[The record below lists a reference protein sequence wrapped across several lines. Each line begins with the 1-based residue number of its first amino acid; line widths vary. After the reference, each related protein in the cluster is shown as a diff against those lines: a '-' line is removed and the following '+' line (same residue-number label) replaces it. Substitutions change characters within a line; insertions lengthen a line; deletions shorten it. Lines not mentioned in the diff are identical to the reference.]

1 MRPLTISVAPSRFS
15 KDWEPRE
22 VSWADLVRQLSA
34 SKRTR
39 ETGAEYR
46 AMSKDER
53 ARVKDVGGFVG
64 GWVRGAR
71 KAEAVT
77 LRSLVTLDIDYAR
90 PDTVETVRDV
100 LDGNAWCLYSTHSH
114 TPDKP
119 RYRLVVPLDR
129 DVSPEEYTPIARRI
143 AGTIGIDTFDDS
155 TYEPHRLMYWPS
167 TPKDVAPV
175 FEQGEGAPLRADGVL
190 GTYRDWRNVLDYPLS
205 SRQSEHLAP
214 SGRKQEDPTL
224 KPGIIGAF
232 CRCYGIGDA
241 IREFLPD
248 VYEPTATEGRYT
260 YTNGSTAGGL
270 VVYDDK
276 WAFSHHGT
284 DPIGG
289 REVNA
294 FDLVRIHKFGDLDDQ
309 TGEETPVTR
318 LPSYKAMEDFA
329 GAIPAVKADAV
340 AHGLRQSAEEAFGD
354 ELSDESGQLE
364 DLERKKPVIQR
375 VLARHGRADKRNNL
389 VCDPYT
395 VRLILEEDPD
405 LRGSVRYD
413 CFADRAE
420 LIRDLPWGKVSEDHR
435 TWTDHDDNDL
445 LVYLSKY
452 YGITGKQ
459 TIIDTHDT
467 VIAQS
472 SYHPVR
478 EYLKGLAWDGVERLD
493 TMIIDYLGAE
503 DNELTRLMTR
513 KHMVAAVARIM
524 KPGTKYDYALTLSG
538 PEGLGKT
545 TLVSKLGMEWFD
557 NSFSSGDVGD
567 KSSME
572 QVQGRWLI
580 ELGELVSVKKNTNEA
595 FKHFLSKERDKFRP
609 AYGRKSIEVP
619 RQCVFWATTNERC
632 YLKGDTGNRRFW
644 TVYVGEDISTKDVFA
659 MGQADVDQL
668 WAEAVERW
676 KQGEALYL
684 PARLEAQARERAE
697 EANEIAAD
705 DRAGVIEAFI
715 RRKLPAD
722 WYNKTV
728 QERANWFRIGHGGD
742 FEGAIQREYICGR
755 EIANECFGKDMTR
768 YEMREINQMLHRMPG
783 LKWVGPTNTQDAAYG
798 CQKRYKIMPEFYA
811 TTEQTQSSTG

>member
-22 VSWADLVRQLSA
+22 VSWADLVRQLSV

-39 ETGAEYR
+39 ETGEQYR

-64 GWVRGAR
+64 GWVQGAR

-77 LRSLVTLDIDYAR
+77 LRSLVTLDIDYAL

-114 TPDKP
+114 TPANP

-167 TPKDVAPV
+167 TPKDVTPV

-205 SRQSEHLAP
+205 SRQSEHIAP

-232 CRCYGIGDA
+232 CRCYSVSEA
-241 IREFLPD
+241 VAEFLPD

-260 YTNGSTAGGL
+260 YTKGTTAGGL

-294 FDLVRIHKFGDLDDQ
+294 FDLVRIHKFGDLDEQ

-329 GAIPAVKADAV
+329 GAIPKVKIDAIN
-340 AHGLRQSAEEAFGD
+340 HGMRQSAEEAFGD
-354 ELSDESGQLE
+354 ELSDEGGQLK
-364 DLERKKPVIQR
+364 DDAWKAGLRTDGKHRPIP
-375 VLARHGRADKRNNL
+375 
-389 VCDPYT
+389 DPYNFK
-395 VRLILEEDPD
+395 LICDNDPA
-405 LRGSVRYD
+405 LRGTVKYD
-413 CFADRAE
+413 CFADRAT
-420 LIRDLPWGKVSEDHR
+420 ITRDLPWRSLESGSI
-435 TWTDHDDNDL
+435 WDDNDDNGL
-445 LVYLSKY
+445 IWYMSSAYCL
-452 YGITGKQ
+452 TGKQ
-459 TIIDTHDT
+459 AILDAHDL
-467 VIAQS
+467 VIRQS

-478 EYLKGLAWDGVERLD
+478 DYLNGLQWDGKERLD
-493 TMIIDYLGAE
+493 TMLIDYLNAE
-503 DNELTRLMTR
+503 DTELVRAMTR

-538 PEGLGKT
+538 PEGIGKT
-545 TLVSKLGMEWFD
+545 TLIKRLGMNWYS

-567 KSSME
+567 KASME
-572 QVQGRWLI
+572 QVQGQWLI
-580 ELGELVSVKKNTNEA
+580 ELGELVAVRKNTNEA
-595 FKHFLSKERDKFRP
+595 FKNFITTDVDKFRP
-609 AYGRKSIEVP
+609 AYARKRVELP
-619 RQCVFWATTNERC
+619 RQCVFWATTNET
-632 YLKGDTGNRRFW
+632 YFLKGDTGNRRFW
-644 TVYVGEDISTKDVFA
+644 TVYVRSWGEDLPVKDVFS
-659 MGQADVDQL
+659 MTQADVDQL
-668 WAEAVERW
+668 WAEAVVRW
-676 KQGEALYL
+676 KQGEPLYL
-684 PARLEAQARERAE
+684 NHELNQQAIRQAE
-697 EANEIAAD
+697 DANEIAAD

-722 WYNKTV
+722 WYNKSV
-728 QERANWFRIGHGGD
+728 QERANWFRIGHGDD

-755 EIANECFGKDMTR
+755 EVANECFGKDMTR
-768 YEMREINQMLHRMPG
+768 YEMKEINQMLHRMPG
-783 LKWVGPTNTQDAAYG
+783 LKWVGSVRTKDKAYG
-798 CQKRYKIMPEFYA
+798 GQRRYKILPEFYQEDNA
-811 TTEQTQSSTG
+811 TCNNEEGVDLV

>member
-22 VSWADLVRQLSA
+22 VSWADLVRQLST

-46 AMSKDER
+46 AMTKDER

-77 LRSLVTLDIDYAR
+77 LRSLVTLDIDYAL

-114 TPDKP
+114 TPANP

-167 TPKDVAPV
+167 TPKDATPV

-232 CRCYGIGDA
+232 CRCYSVSEA
-241 IREFLPD
+241 ISEFLPD

-260 YTNGSTAGGL
+260 YTKGSTAGGL

-294 FDLVRIHKFGDLDDQ
+294 FDLVRIHKFGDLDEQ
-309 TGEETPVTR
+309 TGEETPVTK
-318 LPSYKAMEDFA
+318 LPSYRAMEDFA
-329 GAIPAVKADAV
+329 GAIPTVKADAV

-354 ELSDESGQLE
+354 ELPDESGQLE

-722 WYNKTV
+722 WYDKSL
-728 QERANWFRIGHGGD
+728 QERAAWFRIGHGED

-783 LKWVGPTNTQDAAYG
+783 LKWVGSVRTKDTAYG
-798 CQKRYKIMPEFYA
+798 GQKRYKILPEFYA
-811 TTEQTQSSTG
+811 NTE